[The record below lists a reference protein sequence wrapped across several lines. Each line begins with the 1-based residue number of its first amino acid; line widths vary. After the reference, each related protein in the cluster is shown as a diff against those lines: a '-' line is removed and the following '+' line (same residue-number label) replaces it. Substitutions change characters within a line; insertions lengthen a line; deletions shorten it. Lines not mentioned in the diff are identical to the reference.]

1 MYPIPTLI
9 MISKLTTTATQV
21 GRRSLAT
28 AVFPATDAFKHRHVG
43 PSEKERD
50 EMLQAIGFNTM
61 EELNSSTVPAAIRHD
76 FDLNLKP
83 AMTESEATAYLKS
96 MADKNKVMK
105 NYIGMGYYGTL
116 TPAVVRRNLIEDPSW
131 YTSYTPYQPEIS
143 QGRLEM

>member
-1 MYPIPTLI
+1 MLAKVP
-9 MISKLTTTATQV
+9 SKLAKVVSTGKRT
-21 GRRSLAT
+21 LAT
-28 AVFPATDAFKHRHVG
+28 GVFPASDAFHQRHIG

-50 EMLQAIGFNTM
+50 EMLDSLGFSTM
-61 EELNSSTVPAAIRHD
+61 EELSTSTVPDQIRHT
-76 FDLNLKP
+76 FPLDLIP
-83 AMTESEATAYLKS
+83 AMTESEATAYLKT

-105 NYIGMGYYGTL
+105 NFIGMGYYGTL